1 MNERI
6 WGIIGGVALLLAFL
20 SPLVLGN
27 SKKVERFFEEAEALY
42 ERSSY
47 ENAIEKYK
55 DALKESNKLGA
66 KTEHIDKDFTSLVN
80 LKIVQ
85 CYYYLAEETQDV
97 KYYRDALG
105 HIEKVSSKAYVAG
118 HVEELTYLWANI
130 LYKTEKFDLAESKFD
145 QLINDFPNSRWI
157 PKALFI
163 IGEINYQQESREEA
177 LSAFQR
183 LVDEFSHSEFTAKA
197 EQYINELLS
206 SNGPEPGPP
215 GPEPVP
221 QDVGMYSDAINLKQQ
236 GKVHDAYELYTNL
249 IARFPEGEH
258 VTDAYVGK
266 ADIHLEAENYV
277 KARENYEEAIY
288 STDDEERR
296 VELYEAYHRTYLTP
310 DPISPTPSPEPND
323 ELFTK
328 GMLLRME
335 KRFSEAAET
344 FEELTNNSLSTE
356 DISSGLYWSGRCY
369 HDASR
374 FKKSVDAYEKLI
386 ADYDDSSYTIK
397 AYYYLALA
405 YRDWAKVFRDQ
416 SKYELVINTVD
427 EANTKYVNNS
437 DSSVYG
443 WLSRMQDL
451 EEEARKKLTSPLPDP
466 TEEKEHTDKNGED
479 PDPHIKRKNKNGQ
492 LTREANKHPEPTK
505 REKPDK
511 DKYYGRGLTFF
522 DESQYEKAIEA
533 FKNAINIDSEFK
545 EAHFYLG
552 VIYIKQKRHAEAIK
566 AFEKAIRID
575 SEFKEAYYN
584 LSLVHLESNDR
595 KKAREA
601 AKSALRIDPDYEP
614 ARLLI
619 EFVTD

>member
-6 WGIIGGVALLLAFL
+6 WGIIGGVALLLALL

-42 ERSSY
+42 ERSNY

-66 KTEHIDKDFTSLVN
+66 KTEHIDKDFTTLVN

-97 KYYRDALG
+97 NYYRDALG
-105 HIEKVSSKAYVAG
+105 HIEKVSSKAYVTG

-163 IGEINYQQESREEA
+163 TGEINYQQESREES

-183 LVDEFSHSEFTAKA
+183 LIDEFPHSEFTAKA

-206 SNGPEPGPP
+206 SNGPEPPE
-215 GPEPVP
+215 PEPVS
-221 QDVGMYSDAINLKQQ
+221 QDVGMYNNAINLKQQ

-296 VELYEAYHRTYLTP
+296 VEIYEAYHRTYLTP

-405 YRDWAKVFRDQ
+405 YRDWAKALPDQ
-416 SKYELVINTVD
+416 SKYESVIDTVK
-427 EANTKYVNNS
+427 EAKERYKDKN
-437 DSSVYG
+437 DSSVEG
-443 WLSRMQDL
+443 WLDRMGDL
-451 EEEARKKLTSPLPDP
+451 EEEARNP
-466 TEEKEHTDKNGED
+466 TEKREYTDKNGED
-479 PDPHIKRKNKNGQ
+479 SSPHIEPENKNGQ
-492 LTREANKHPEPTK
+492 STQETNKHPDPTK

-522 DESQYEKAIEA
+522 DESQYSEAIEA

-552 VIYIKQKRHAEAIK
+552 VIYIKQKRHAEAIE
-566 AFEKAIRID
+566 AFEEAIRID

-584 LSLVHLESNDR
+584 LSLVHLERNDR
-595 KKAREA
+595 EKAREA
-601 AKSALRIDPDYEP
+601 AKSALRIDPYYEP